1 MIRPE
6 ITEWWKA
13 TERLL
18 EITINTPGED
28 RDPVIEEINQLL
40 DLREK
45 LQPAIRTPFTPEEQ
59 AFGQELLS
67 LEEQLQKRLSAFSK
81 SIRLDI
87 AENQKK
93 KGTVQAYIDPYSQVF
108 RDGTYYDK
116 RK

>member
-6 ITEWWKA
+6 LKEWREA
-13 TERLL
+13 TERLIQ
-18 EITINTPGED
+18 ITVATPADE
-28 RDPVIEEINQLL
+28 REPVIEEINKLL
-40 DLREK
+40 DKREK
-45 LQPAIRTPFTPEEQ
+45 LQPEIQGPFTNEENEL
-59 AFGQELLS
+59 GQDLLS

-108 RDGTYYDK
+108 RDGTFYDK

>member
-1 MIRPE
+1 MIRAE
-6 ITEWWKA
+6 LTEWRSA

-18 EITINTPGED
+18 QITVNTSGDD
-28 RDPVIEEINQLL
+28 RDLVIEEINQLL

-45 LQPAIRTPFTPEEQ
+45 LQQDIQAPFTPEEQ

-67 LEEQLQKRLSAFSK
+67 LEETLQKSLSAFSK
-81 SIRLDI
+81 SIRMDI